1 MPDAQV
7 SPPPPHRYRNIE
19 NHLTRT
25 DKPIVLSC
33 AMAGRVALCARVCF
47 QQRGPINDK
56 SSAKSIASTG
66 EQSFYACRSRFG
78 NLDGL
83 ETSGNQFRRFRCAGG
98 PVCSQA
104 AGDPGKFHA
113 R

>member
-7 SPPPPHRYRNIE
+7 SPPPLHRDCNIE
-19 NHLTRT
+19 NHPPPT

-56 SSAKSIASTG
+56 SSPKSIASTG
-66 EQSFYACRSRFG
+66 ERAFFACRSRFR
-78 NLDGL
+78 NTDGL
-83 ETSGNQFRRFRCAGG
+83 ETPGNQFRRFRCAGG
-98 PVCSQA
+98 PVCSEA
-104 AGDPGKFHA
+104 TGDPGKIHA